1 MYLETSPVYNA
12 IHSSYFGNFN
22 GCHNSST
29 HKISEYII
37 ENMLSK
43 SELRYMLALQRVPNL
58 GDTSAKKILHH
69 VGSAEGIFK
78 EKSST
83 LLKIDGIGANKI
95 KDLQAP
101 HLLTEAEAEIRF
113 MEENDISYSYF
124 KDNNYPEKL
133 KHCLDGPILFFHAGN
148 IDLVNKKIISIVG
161 TRKITTYGNVFC
173 EKLIEELAP
182 INPVI
187 VSGFAYGIDICAH
200 KAAISNGLQ
209 NIACLA
215 HGLNQIYPKVHK
227 KYMTQVEENGGFIS
241 EFWSTDRFNRNN
253 FLKRNRI
260 IAGMSEATI
269 VIESAEKGG
278 SLVTADLANS
288 YNREVFAVPGR
299 TTDSQSVGCNNLI
312 KTNQARVVTSAA
324 DVIYMLGWELE
335 EKQKK
340 ATQIPLFVVLS
351 PEEETIVAFLKD
363 KDKELLDVIA
373 INCNMP
379 TYKIA
384 NLLLQ
389 LEMKGMIR
397 PLPGKLFQL
406 A

>member
-1 MYLETSPVYNA
+1 MYLENLPFYNA
-12 IHSSYFGNFN
+12 IHSSYLGNFY
-22 GCHNSST
+22 GCNNRSL
-29 HKISEYII
+29 HKILEYII
-37 ENMLSK
+37 ETMLSK
-43 SELRYMLALQRVPNL
+43 SELRYILALQRVPNL
-58 GDTSAKKILHH
+58 GDSSAKKLLHH

-78 EKSST
+78 EKPAT
-83 LLKIDGIGANKI
+83 LLKIDGIGAYKI

-113 MEENDISYSYF
+113 IEENDIQYSYF
-124 KDNNYPEKL
+124 KDKTYPEKL
-133 KHCLDGPILFFHAGN
+133 KYCLDGPILFFHAGN
-148 IDLVNKKIISIVG
+148 IDLVNKKILSIVG

-187 VSGFAYGIDICAH
+187 VSGFAYGVDICAH
-200 KAAISNGLQ
+200 KAALSNGLQ

-227 KYMTQVEENGGFIS
+227 KYMAQVEENGGFIS
-241 EFWSTDRFNRNN
+241 EFWSTDPFDRNN

-278 SLVTADLANS
+278 SLVTADIANS

-299 TTDSQSVGCNNLI
+299 ATDSQSVGCNNLI

-324 DVIYMLGWELE
+324 DIIYMLGWELE

-340 ATQIPLFVVLS
+340 VTQMPLFVDLN
-351 PEEETIVAFLKD
+351 PEEETIIAFLKD

-373 INCNMP
+373 INCKMP

-389 LEMKGMIR
+389 LEMKGVIR